1 MSFTGKWKIK
11 SLATFDPEVGFKK
24 LTVDEILAMPEGED
38 KEEFMKMVN
47 VMVNIT
53 DTKLSMLAP
62 IPADQLEEAKAAGVV
77 VTDDGFG
84 VMEEYDLK
92 VENGAYYYKTSV
104 TGEVMG
110 EEIDPWQ
117 ELKLDEEGGL
127 SLNPMMTF
135 ERAQ

>member
-1 MSFTGKWKIK
+1 MSLTGKWKIK

-117 ELKLDEEGGL
+117 KIELNADGDFE
-127 SLNPMMTF
+127 LNPMMTF
-135 ERAQ
+135 TKL

>member
-1 MSFTGKWKIK
+1 MSLTGKWKIK

-117 ELKLDEEGGL
+117 KIELNADGDFE
-127 SLNPMMTF
+127 LNPMMTF
-135 ERAQ
+135 TKI

>member
-1 MSFTGKWKIK
+1 MSLTGKWKIK

-24 LTVDEILAMPEGED
+24 LTIDEVFAMPEGED
-38 KEEFMKMVN
+38 KEELVKMVN

-62 IPADQLEEAKAAGVV
+62 IPADLLEEAKAEGVP

-84 VMEEYDLK
+84 IMEEYDVK
-92 VENGAYYYKTSV
+92 VEDGVYYYKTNT

-117 ELKLDEEGGL
+117 ELTLDEEGGL

-135 ERAQ
+135 ERA